1 MNIYRQ
7 RVIDLL
13 NSFEPVSLEEMNS
26 VSLMNRV
33 DSKYLTDTLVL
44 SGILVDAHERGYRVF
59 TQKGVRLHGYDSIY
73 YDTPDLGMF
82 TDHRRG
88 KVNRQKIRTRRYA
101 ETGQCF
107 LEVKRKNNHGRTKK
121 ERMVLE
127 EGQFG
132 DFRGDRK
139 AVEWLSEKT
148 DYDADSLSLSLETEF
163 NRITL
168 VNKALTERITIDVDV
183 RFHNFRT
190 GSDSALAQAVI
201 IELKQDGRLHSEMRE
216 ILLRHRV
223 KPVRVSKYCM
233 GVVLTDS
240 PVLPGRF
247 KEKVRIIERIN
258 KNLYIKCYKPIILQP
273 F

>member
-13 NSFEPVSLEEMNS
+13 NSFEPISLEEMNS
-26 VSLMNRV
+26 VALMNRV

-44 SGILVDAHERGYRVF
+44 CEILSDAMERGYRVF
-59 TQKGVRLHGYDSIY
+59 TQKGLRLHEYDSIY
-73 YDTPDLGMF
+73 YDTSDLKMF

-88 KVNRQKIRTRRYA
+88 KVNRQKIRTRKYV

-121 ERMVLE
+121 KRMVLE
-127 EGQFG
+127 EGEFG
-132 DFRGDRK
+132 DFSSDRQ
-139 AVEWLSEKT
+139 ALEWLSERT
-148 DYDADSLSLSLETEF
+148 EYDASSLSLSLETGF
-163 NRITL
+163 SRITL

-183 RFHNFRT
+183 KFHNFRT
-190 GSDSALAQAVI
+190 GSNSSLSQAVI
-201 IELKQDGRLHSEMRE
+201 IELKQDGRLHSEMRD
-216 ILLRHRV
+216 ILLRRRV
-223 KPVRVSKYCM
+223 KPVRVSKYCI

-240 PVLPGRF
+240 SVLPGRF

-258 KNLYIKCYKPIILQP
+258 KNLYIKCYNPIILQP

>member
-44 SGILVDAHERGYRVF
+44 CEILGDAHERGYRAF

-88 KVNRQKIRTRRYA
+88 KVNRQKIRTRKYA

-121 ERMVLE
+121 ERMVLD
-127 EGQFG
+127 EGEFG

-139 AVEWLSEKT
+139 AVEWLSERT
-148 DYDADSLSLSLETEF
+148 DYGAESLSLSLETEF

-168 VNKALTERITIDVDV
+168 VNKALSERITIDVDV

-190 GSDSALAQAVI
+190 G
-201 IELKQDGRLHSEMRE
+201 
-216 ILLRHRV
+216 
-223 KPVRVSKYCM
+223 
-233 GVVLTDS
+233 
-240 PVLPGRF
+240 
-247 KEKVRIIERIN
+247 
-258 KNLYIKCYKPIILQP
+258 
-273 F
+273 